1 MTLDTGSVRSFKDSG
16 IDVDT
21 NAAVSRSSKT
31 STTPGL
37 APVPNTIPCSHR
49 RRQPGHSSS
58 NPFRRRGLRRRES
71 GTAECILSSMILSLS
86 VPIVPINKLNAF
98 KTNLLSMTITLNMHS
113 RTLAESE
120 HEREQR
126 RRCESRAKEEA
137 EREKRLVLQ
146 GRARITR
153 EHLRLA
159 FLSGP
164 CTGTQC
170 LIVSFHNP

>member
-1 MTLDTGSVRSFKDSG
+1 MTLDTGSVRSCKDSG

-21 NAAVSRSSKT
+21 NAAVSRSDKT
-31 STTPGL
+31 RVHPL
-37 APVPNTIPCSHR
+37 PLFPNTISCSLR

-58 NPFRRRGLRRRES
+58 SPFRRRGRRRRES
-71 GTAECILSSMILSLS
+71 GTAECILSSSILSLS

-98 KTNLLSMTITLNMHS
+98 KTNLLSMTIVLNMHP

>member
-1 MTLDTGSVRSFKDSG
+1 MTLDTGSVRSCKDSG

-21 NAAVSRSSKT
+21 NAAVSRSDKT
-31 STTPGL
+31 RVHPLPLFPTRFLTVIDDVNQGTLPQ
-37 APVPNTIPCSHR
+37 VPFSGEIGGEENQVQSECNL
-49 RRQPGHSSS
+49 SSS
-58 NPFRRRGLRRRES
+58 
-71 GTAECILSSMILSLS
+71 ILS
-86 VPIVPINKLNAF
+86 VPVKINKLNAF
-98 KTNLLSMTITLNMHS
+98 KTNLLSMTIVLNMHS

-159 FLSGP
+159 FLSDP

-170 LIVSFHNP
+170 WIVSFHNP